1 MINYI
6 GFFVYT
12 CLFVDFFFFF
22 LVSNIKLW
30 KTMKN
35 NFFFLNFIVHG
46 DLISGTISNLGS

>member
-22 LVSNIKLW
+22 GFQYKIVE
-30 KTMKN
+30 N
-35 NFFFLNFIVHG
+35 NEK
-46 DLISGTISNLGS
+46 